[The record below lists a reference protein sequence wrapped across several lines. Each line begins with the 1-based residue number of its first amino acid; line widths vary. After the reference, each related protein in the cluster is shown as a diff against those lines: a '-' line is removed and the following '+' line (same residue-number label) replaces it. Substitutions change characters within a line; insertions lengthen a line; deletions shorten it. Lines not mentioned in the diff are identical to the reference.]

1 MLYKHNGQLV
11 HPEIIKG
18 KIALCSKLAE
28 DMAFQFSNL
37 LKEDVTSCHLN

>member
-18 KIALCSKLAE
+18 KVALCSKLAE
-28 DMAFQFSNL
+28 DMAFQFSDL
-37 LKEDVTSCHLN
+37 LKENVTSCHLN